1 MEVLKNFRKE
11 YGLFKEDYS
20 DERFIKHL
28 VEYDY
33 NMSKA
38 FQKLF
43 E

>member
-1 MEVLKNFRKE
+1 MEVMKIFRKE
-11 YGLFKEDYS
+11 YGLKKEDFS
-20 DERFIKHL
+20 DEGLIKRL
-28 VEYDY
+28 VECDY